1 VTRPGRAL
9 LPGGKIAMSSS
20 SRIHIVWKLR
30 PGAGRVTSATSI
42 ALSSSAARMPGVLPV
57 LTTISSAGNFC
68 RSARST
74 GGSR

>member
-1 VTRPGRAL
+1 MRAGRAPV
-9 LPGGKIAMSSS
+9 PGGKIATNSS
-20 SRIHIVWKLR
+20 SRVHIAWKLR

-42 ALSSSAARMPGVLPV
+42 ALASSEARMSGVLPV